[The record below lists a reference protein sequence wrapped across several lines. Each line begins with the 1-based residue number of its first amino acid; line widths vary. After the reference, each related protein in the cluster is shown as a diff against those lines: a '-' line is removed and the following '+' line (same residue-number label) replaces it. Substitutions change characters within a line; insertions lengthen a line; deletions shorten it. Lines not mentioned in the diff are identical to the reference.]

1 MRRAVIAFTAF
12 LGGLIFLLASPASA
26 GPADC
31 QGVKGTLKLQGQ
43 PVNGAKIV
51 VTTEDGKPVKEVASN
66 AQGTWDVQVDKPG
79 KYKVTLDVSSLPQT
93 AEVRGGNNVRTPT
106 VYKDNCSTVLFALV
120 PKAGGEQTPGAPAP
134 TDTSSDSSFWT
145 RAAQLTFEGFNLGL
159 IIALAAMGLSL
170 IFGTTKLTNF
180 AHGEL
185 VTFGALIAYLFN
197 VGFGLG
203 VIPSA
208 IIAVLVG
215 GAFGYLQD
223 RFFWGQL
230 RRRGT
235 GVIAMMIIS
244 IGVAMFLRF
253 LFLFLHGGDSEPY
266 TEFNAQAG
274 ISVGPITAAP
284 KNFIMMAIE
293 LAVLVIVGI
302 ALLKTRTGKAARA
315 VADNPALAA
324 SSGINV
330 DRVIRVIW
338 TAGGA
343 IAALAGILLGLS
355 QTVKFTMGQD
365 ILLLIFA
372 GVTLGGLGTAFGALV
387 GSLIVGLFIQLS
399 TLWISPE
406 LKSVGALAVLI
417 IVLLFRP
424 QGILGRRE
432 RIG

>member
-51 VTTEDGKPVKEVASN
+51 VTTEDGKPVKEVTSN

-79 KYKVTLDVSSLPQT
+79 KFKVTLDVSSLPQN

-120 PKAGGEQTPGAPAP
+120 PKGGGEQTPGAPAP
-134 TDTSSDSSFWT
+134 TDTSTDSNFWP

-185 VTFGALIAYLFN
+185 VTLGALIAYLFN

-208 IIAVLVG
+208 VIAVVAG

-253 LFLFLHGGDSEPY
+253 LFLFLYGGDSEPY

-274 ISVGPITAAP
+274 VTVGPITAAP
-284 KNFIMMAIE
+284 KNFIMMGIE
-293 LAVLVIVGI
+293 LVVLIIVGI

-338 TAGGA
+338 TSGGA

-355 QTVKFTMGQD
+355 QTVKYTMGQD